1 MDQQVVF
8 VRDRGRVTI
17 PASVREEYGLEEGTA
32 LILAREKDRLV
43 LYPSKEEYVEAL
55 LDQVGQALKERGIG
69 LKELLED
76 GEDIREE
83 VFRERYPDLAKEYDL
98 GHKPKAYRSDRGHR
112 FRLDL

>member
-32 LILAREKDRLV
+32 LILAKEKDRLV
-43 LYPSKEEYVEAL
+43 LYPSREEYVEAL
-55 LDQVGQALKERGIG
+55 LDQVGRALKERGIT

-76 GEDIREE
+76 GEEIREE
-83 VFRERYPDLAKEYDL
+83 VFRERYPELAKKYDL
-98 GHKPKAYRSDRGHR
+98 GR
-112 FRLDL
+112 

>member
-32 LILAREKDRLV
+32 LILAKEKDRLV
-43 LYPSKEEYVEAL
+43 LYPSREEYVAVL
-55 LDQVGQALKERGIG
+55 LDQVGHALKERGIT

-76 GEDIREE
+76 GDEIREE
-83 VFRERYPDLAKEYDL
+83 VFRERYPELAEKYDL
-98 GHKPKAYRSDRGHR
+98 GR
-112 FRLDL
+112 